1 MPIRAAGAPHAN
13 EITARGQIAMS
24 TKKAISL
31 SVITLSLLLLYLNN
45 RAGLS
50 LMSGGRFFFLVSLVA
65 VGLASS
71 LATLFCL
78 RKNTYQ
84 RVLSLSQALHGIA
97 TTGDFSERIPLPQT
111 GRWTILAGS
120 INELLKAAQEE
131 KCRSEERI
139 RITEERFQIMA
150 DNASVM
156 LWVSNADGAVTFAN
170 KPCSNFTG
178 RTQVREVDKFWTEHV
193 HAEDLQ
199 HFLQNFQSASQARNS
214 FRRECRLKRVD
225 GEYRS
230 ILETGVPQF
239 DANGTFTGYVGS
251 AIDITEHR
259 RAEKALRESELRNR
273 ALVENTTYAIYLS
286 DTDGKLLDVNPAL
299 VETLGYDSAAELL
312 AVNVTTGIF
321 RNPEEAARLVAQ
333 CKLQGRLDGIDAEWK
348 RKDGKP
354 IAVRLSGRAVSN
366 TPGFLAYLEVIAED
380 VTERRTLEEQLRQ
393 AQKMEAVGRLAGGVA
408 HDFNNLLN
416 LIIGYAALLLESIA
430 PGDPMRNRV
439 QEIDKAG
446 QRAAS
451 LTRQLLA
458 FSRKQVLEPKVLN
471 PNTIVEEVD
480 KMLRRLIGE
489 DIDLVTVLSPF
500 LGRVKAD
507 PSQIEQVIMN
517 LAVNAR
523 DAMPRGGKLVIETAN
538 VYLDEAY
545 AHKHAGLQPGP
556 YVMLAVR
563 DMGSGMN
570 PETVSHIFEPFFT
583 TKEKG
588 KGTGL
593 GLAMVYGVVTQSGGH
608 VAVESKPGKGSNFKV
623 YLPRVESLV
632 AAEPQH
638 PAEALK
644 GSETILL
651 VEDEEPVR
659 RLACEILQASG
670 YTILEASG
678 GLDALQVCETYGSEI
693 HLMVTDVVMPGMSGR
708 ELADEL
714 SSVRP
719 EMKVLYVSGYTEDS
733 IGQYGVLEEGVNF
746 LQKPFRPS
754 DLARKAREVLDASKV
769 TQAQGIEK
777 VGSLFR

>member
-1 MPIRAAGAPHAN
+1 MPLMPAGF
-13 EITARGQIAMS
+13 S
-24 TKKAISL
+24 
-31 SVITLSLLLLYLNN
+31 
-45 RAGLS
+45 
-50 LMSGGRFFFLVSLVA
+50 FLVSLVA

-78 RKNTYQ
+78 RKNTYE
-84 RVLSLSQALHGIA
+84 RFLSLTIA
-97 TTGDFSERIPLPQT
+97 WRNWLLRPASFLSASHYFKQVQGRFSPAQ
-111 GRWTILAGS
+111 
-120 INELLKAAQEE
+120 INKLLKSLQEE
-131 KCRSEERI
+131 KRRSEER
-139 RITEERFQIMA
+139 FQTIA

-156 LWVSNADGAVTFAN
+156 LWASNAEGAVTFAN
-170 KPCSNFTG
+170 KPCLDFTE
-178 RTQVREVDKFWTEHV
+178 RTPVFEVDKFWAEHV
-193 HAEDLQ
+193 HAEDVQ
-199 HFLQNFQSASQARNS
+199 RFVQNFLSAYQARHA
-214 FRRECRLKRVD
+214 FQREYRLKRVD
-225 GEYRS
+225 GEYRW
-230 ILETGVPQF
+230 ILDSGVPQF
-239 DANGTFTGYVGS
+239 DANGTFNGYVCS
-251 AIDITEHR
+251 AVDITEHR
-259 RAEKALRESELRNR
+259 QGEKALRESELRNR

-286 DTDGKLLDVNPAL
+286 DQDDKLLDVNTAL
-299 VETLGYDSAAELL
+299 VKMLGYDSAAELL
-312 AVNVTTGIF
+312 AMNVTTGIF

-333 CKLQGRLDGIDAEWK
+333 CTLRGRLDGIDAEWK
-348 RKDGKP
+348 RKGGKP
-354 IAVRLSGRAVSN
+354 ITVRLSGRTISN
-366 TPGFLAYLEVIAED
+366 AQGSLAYLEVIAED

-416 LIIGYAALLLESIA
+416 LIIGYAALLLGSIA
-430 PGDPMRNRV
+430 PGDPIRKRV
-439 QEIDKAG
+439 EEIDKAA

-471 PNTIVEEVD
+471 VNTIVEELD

-489 DIDLVTVLSPF
+489 HIDLVTVLSPF

-507 PSQIEQVIMN
+507 PSQLEQVIMN

-538 VYLDEAY
+538 IYLDKVY
-545 AHKHAGLQPGP
+545 ADKHAGLQPGP

-563 DMGSGMN
+563 DVGSGMN

-583 TKEKG
+583 TKPKG

-593 GLAMVYGVVTQSGGH
+593 GLAMVYGVVIQSGGH
-608 VAVESKPGKGSNFKV
+608 VAVESKLGKGSSFKV
-623 YLPRVESLV
+623 YLPRVESVLP
-632 AAEPQH
+632 AEALP

-659 RLACEILQASG
+659 QLACEILQASG

-678 GLDALQVCETYGSEI
+678 GLDALQVCETHNGGI
-693 HLMVTDVVMPGMSGR
+693 QLMVTDVVMPGMSGR

-719 EMKVLYVSGYTEDS
+719 EMRVLYVSGYTEDA
-733 IGQYGVLEEGVNF
+733 IGEYGVLEEGVNF
-746 LQKPFRPS
+746 LQKPFRPC
-754 DLARKAREVLDASKV
+754 DLARKVRDVLDAGGV
-769 TQAQGIEK
+769 TLAQSVEK
-777 VGSLFR
+777 VDSLFR

>member
-1 MPIRAAGAPHAN
+1 MALPSALGHPSRSCTEERSQPAGKS
-13 EITARGQIAMS
+13 MS
-24 TKKAISL
+24 TKRAIIL
-31 SVITLSLLLLYLNN
+31 SVITLSLLLYFSH
-45 RAGLS
+45 RAGML
-50 LMSGGRFFFLVSLVA
+50 LMPAGRFSFLVSLAV

-78 RKNTYQ
+78 RKITYQ
-84 RVLSLSQALHGIA
+84 RLLSLAIA
-97 TTGDFSERIPLPQT
+97 WREWLLRPVSFLSAHHLVKQFDGRFSTPQ
-111 GRWTILAGS
+111 IDK
-120 INELLKAAQEE
+120 LLKSAQEE
-131 KCRSEERI
+131 RRRS
-139 RITEERFQIMA
+139 EERFQIIA
-150 DNASVM
+150 DNAPVM
-156 LWVSNADGAVTFAN
+156 LWVSNENGAVTFTN

-178 RTQVREVDKFWTEHV
+178 RTPVHEVDKFWVEHV
-193 HAEDLQ
+193 HAEDVQ
-199 HFLQNFQSASQARNS
+199 RFLQNFLSASQARHS
-214 FRRECRLKRVD
+214 FQREYRLKRMD
-225 GEYRS
+225 GEYRW
-230 ILETGVPQF
+230 ILDRGVPQF
-239 DANGTFTGYVGS
+239 DANGTFAGYVCS
-251 AIDITEHR
+251 AVDVTDYR
-259 RAEKALRESELRNR
+259 QAEKALRESELRNR
-273 ALVENTTYAIYLS
+273 VLVENTTYAIYLS
-286 DTDGKLLDVNPAL
+286 DEDDKLLDVNPAL
-299 VETLGYDSAAELL
+299 VKMLGYDSAAELL
-312 AVNVTTGIF
+312 AMNMTTGIF
-321 RNPEEAARLVAQ
+321 RNPEDAARLAAQ
-333 CKLQGRLDGIDAEWK
+333 CKLQGRLDGFDAEWK
-348 RKDGKP
+348 RKGGKP
-354 IAVRLSGRAVSN
+354 ITVRLSGRAVSN
-366 TPGFLAYLEVIAED
+366 SPGSLAYLEVIAED

-416 LIIGYAALLLESIA
+416 LIIGYSALLLGSIA
-430 PGDPMRNRV
+430 AGDPIRKRV
-439 QEIDKAG
+439 EEIDKAA

-471 PNTIVEEVD
+471 VNTVVEELD

-489 DIDLVTVLSPF
+489 HINLVTVLSPF

-538 VYLDEAY
+538 VYLDEQY

-563 DMGSGMN
+563 DVGSGMN

-583 TKEKG
+583 TKPKG

-593 GLAMVYGVVTQSGGH
+593 GLAMVYGVVIQSGGH
-608 VAVESKPGKGSNFKV
+608 VAVESKLGKGSSFKV
-623 YLPRVESLV
+623 YLPRVESV
-632 AAEPQH
+632 VPAEALP

-678 GLDALQVCETYGSEI
+678 GLDALQVCETHGRIE
-693 HLMVTDVVMPGMSGR
+693 LMVTDVVMPGMSGR

-714 SSVRP
+714 SSLRP
-719 EMKVLYVSGYTEDS
+719 EMRVLYVSGYTEDA
-733 IGQYGVLEEGVNF
+733 IGEYGVLEEGVNF
-746 LQKPFRPS
+746 LQKPFRPC
-754 DLARKAREVLDASKV
+754 DLARKVREVLDAGRV
-769 TQAQGIEK
+769 TLAPSVEK
-777 VGSLFR
+777 VDSLLR